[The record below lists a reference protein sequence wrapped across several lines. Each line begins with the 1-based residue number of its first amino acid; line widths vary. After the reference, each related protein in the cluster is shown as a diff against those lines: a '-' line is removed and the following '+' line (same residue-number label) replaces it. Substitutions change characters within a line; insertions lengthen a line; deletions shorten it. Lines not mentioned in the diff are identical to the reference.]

1 MGAAVLASWWL
12 ERARERGAVTQALSW
27 VLVALAAVALTVDLL
42 YLAATVLDGM
52 VHVLLFVI
60 LARLIMCRSLRELR
74 DAGFLSFFL
83 LVATASATFSM
94 GFLAVF
100 VAYLALATW
109 MMMLNH
115 IVTESDQA
123 GRRDLMVT
131 RASVFAAR

>member
-1 MGAAVLASWWL
+1 MLYFAS
-12 ERARERGAVTQALSW
+12 TI
-27 VLVALAAVALTVDLL
+27 
-42 YLAATVLDGM
+42 LDGM

-60 LARLIMCRSLRELR
+60 LARLIMCRSLRDLR
-74 DAGFLSFFL
+74 DAGSLSFFL
-83 LVATASATFSM
+83 LVATASVTFSM

-115 IVTESDQA
+115 IVCESDQA

-131 RASVFAAR
+131 RLGLAGR